1 MCTCNIGYTGQ
12 NGHECTACAAGKYK
26 AVSGPSDCLSCPKNS
41 HPIVAS
47 AGENDCRCDNGTTL
61 SDSGDC
67 VACKAG
73 EYSISKDRFDHP
85 HCVKCPDHT
94 SSPEKSVKKE
104 DCKCKP
110 GFTGPDGGGCTAC
123 AAGKFK
129 IYAGS
134 VLCSLCPDGK
144 TSPDGSQ
151 RADDCT
157 SILTPTQEPSGT
169 QAVVKMEVVLPYSET
184 DFDQMKQQKFKG
196 AIAQAALVDVSK
208 IQITVESETSRRRH
222 LLAGSIRIVVEITVQ
237 DFGTAQSI
245 VDRMTLDILNRA
257 LQAAGLPPAVE
268 FVPPEVVSDGGNKRD
283 TTIIVVS
290 CIVGLGFLFSC
301 LVAFCIYKR
310 KTTNKNAD
318 RLMSSLLPKEE
329 DEPEEAGLVSLPLQE
344 ELSLVSLPPP
354 EVNAEGKTDGIF
366 TLESPQESFNTWDP
380 TLGTSDIENV
390 LLSSPRDVERERTQV
405 HASRYVDMTKDEI
418 AQMMRGALSRMGAE
432 SKGPETDLQQV
443 QVRATLGFQS
453 RPIETNTGTNELFG
467 NGSSVPSIPAAGLAR
482 AALVEAA
489 GANTDTGAGLQRG
502 SLSIQERF
510 KLMYPQDDDDE
521 DISSLPRADDSSDE
535 EISRE
540 RKRYSM

>member
-144 TSPDGSQ
+144 TSPGGSQ

-157 SILTPTQEPSGT
+157 SIFTPSTPSNPSAEPSGT
-169 QAVVKMEVVLPYSET
+169 KIVVKMEVVLPYAET
-184 DFDQMKQQKFKG
+184 DFGETKRKKFKG
-196 AIAQAALVDVSK
+196 AIAQAASVDVSK
-208 IQITVESETSRRRH
+208 IQITVESQASRRRQ
-222 LLAGSIRIVVEITVQ
+222 LLAGSIRIAVEITFQ
-237 DFGTAQSI
+237 DVDTAQST
-245 VDRMTLDILNRA
+245 VDKLTLDTLNRS

-268 FVPPEVVSDGGNKRD
+268 FVPPEVVSDGGTKSV
-283 TTIIVVS
+283 TTMILVS
-290 CIVGLGFLFSC
+290 CIVGLGFVFATLA
-301 LVAFCIYKR
+301 AFCIYRR
-310 KTTNKNAD
+310 KTRKKNDD
-318 RLMSSLLPKEE
+318 RLMSSILPGE
-329 DEPEEAGLVSLPLQE
+329 DRKPQEAGLVSLPLQE
-344 ELSLVSLPPP
+344 EASLVSLTPPW
-354 EVNAEGKTDGIF
+354 VNEEGNTDGMF
-366 TLESPQESFNTWDP
+366 TLESQQELFNR
-380 TLGTSDIENV
+380 LRLQRSR
-390 LLSSPRDVERERTQV
+390 SDVEGALLNLPREKKKEV
-405 HASRYVDMTKDEI
+405 HASQYVDMTKSEI
-418 AQMMRGALSRMGAE
+418 ADLMQGILKGIGARRNE
-432 SKGPETDLQQV
+432 SDLQHV
-443 QVRATLGFQS
+443 QVSAEWGFES
-453 RPIETNTGTNELFG
+453 RPIETDIGTNNQTR
-467 NGSSVPSIPAAGLAR
+467 NGSLVPIVHVTREDSSS
-482 AALVEAA
+482 EST
-489 GANTDTGAGLQRG
+489 ANGAGL
-502 SLSIQERF
+502 SLSRSLRRNVQQRL
-510 KLMYPQDDDDE
+510 KRMYPQDDDDKV
-521 DISSLPRADDSSDE
+521 DSFDD
-535 EISRE
+535 EITRVE
-540 RKRYSM
+540 